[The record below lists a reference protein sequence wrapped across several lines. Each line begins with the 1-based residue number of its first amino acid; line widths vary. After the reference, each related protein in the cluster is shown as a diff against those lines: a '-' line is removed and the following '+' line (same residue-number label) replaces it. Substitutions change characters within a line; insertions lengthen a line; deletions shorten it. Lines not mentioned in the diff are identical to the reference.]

1 MTNFLISFI
10 YGFSILFIIFLIII
24 VLSSKRNKTTIYFSI
39 ALLCF
44 LGWVSTLY
52 ILYQTQ
58 LPHILFI
65 GRLNFAFA
73 IGLLPSVSLF
83 IQNYPKD
90 KNNTGEIFI
99 IIETLALL
107 TITMSTP
114 LIVQSEKRIGTLLET
129 EYGNGYYLFLVH
141 FIFYAIILSL
151 KTFQL
156 LKSAHTKNRK
166 QISIL
171 FWSVTSSVFL
181 ALLANIL
188 TPLIF
193 LNTQLITIETYN
205 VIQNLSLLTVYT
217 FGIPITYVILRY
229 QFLDTKI
236 LLGKVLEILFSAIF
250 TLLFGIFSFKLLDF
264 LSLLSWLEYLLAILL
279 VFIFTISYDY
289 ISKLIKK
296 NIKSYVTNYE
306 YDTDKILRSFEY
318 HLDSAINLEDMMDFF
333 EKDIYSNLN
342 TNSIVLFL
350 NDQQRTNVKKIF
362 GENQIFE
369 RDILELQNL
378 SKNIWNTKIIS
389 IFSDFIKIEIPKEL
403 KAESHQLSKV
413 VGLLD
418 KLGLK
423 AIIPIFNRKQLKG
436 IILLSDKK
444 NKGTYNSQDIN
455 FWEETAHSL
464 GWAINRMSLYKEIEN
479 LNASLQHKVDLQT
492 QELQQK
498 VKELQEARR
507 KEADMIDIMG
517 HELRTPM
524 SVVKLN
530 TDLLHNF
537 THNVEKRK
545 EDYKKYVKRIK
556 DAVETEIKLINTLLS
571 SAKLEGDKIE
581 LNPEKVDI
589 REQIKMVLH
598 AQEDRANKKGI
609 KLITEFNTHQPYVF
623 ADHSR
628 IVEVLSNLIDNAVKY
643 TQEGSVTIKTE
654 DQDRYIKTSIIDT
667 GPGMT
672 DEDLKNLGK
681 KFFRTG
687 NYTQSELNDDIDIVR
702 PGGTGLG
709 LYVTFNLIRKMGGEI
724 HVESEVGKGSSF
736 IFTLPTY
743 NGQESKST
751 DGSKDMFSRLGL
763 RE

>member
-1 MTNFLISFI
+1 
-10 YGFSILFIIFLIII
+10 
-24 VLSSKRNKTTIYFSI
+24 
-39 ALLCF
+39 
-44 LGWVSTLY
+44 
-52 ILYQTQ
+52 
-58 LPHILFI
+58 
-65 GRLNFAFA
+65 
-73 IGLLPSVSLF
+73 
-83 IQNYPKD
+83 
-90 KNNTGEIFI
+90 
-99 IIETLALL
+99 
-107 TITMSTP
+107 
-114 LIVQSEKRIGTLLET
+114 
-129 EYGNGYYLFLVH
+129 
-141 FIFYAIILSL
+141 
-151 KTFQL
+151 
-156 LKSAHTKNRK
+156 
-166 QISIL
+166 
-171 FWSVTSSVFL
+171 
-181 ALLANIL
+181 
-188 TPLIF
+188 
-193 LNTQLITIETYN
+193 
-205 VIQNLSLLTVYT
+205 
-217 FGIPITYVILRY
+217 
-229 QFLDTKI
+229 
-236 LLGKVLEILFSAIF
+236 
-250 TLLFGIFSFKLLDF
+250 
-264 LSLLSWLEYLLAILL
+264 
-279 VFIFTISYDY
+279 
-289 ISKLIKK
+289 
-296 NIKSYVTNYE
+296 
-306 YDTDKILRSFEY
+306 
-318 HLDSAINLEDMMDFF
+318 
-333 EKDIYSNLN
+333 
-342 TNSIVLFL
+342 
-350 NDQQRTNVKKIF
+350 
-362 GENQIFE
+362 
-369 RDILELQNL
+369 
-378 SKNIWNTKIIS
+378 
-389 IFSDFIKIEIPKEL
+389 
-403 KAESHQLSKV
+403 
-413 VGLLD
+413 
-418 KLGLK
+418 
-423 AIIPIFNRKQLKG
+423 
-436 IILLSDKK
+436 
-444 NKGTYNSQDIN
+444 
-455 FWEETAHSL
+455 
-464 GWAINRMSLYKEIEN
+464 MSLYKEIEN

>member
-1 MTNFLISFI
+1 
-10 YGFSILFIIFLIII
+10 
-24 VLSSKRNKTTIYFSI
+24 
-39 ALLCF
+39 
-44 LGWVSTLY
+44 
-52 ILYQTQ
+52 
-58 LPHILFI
+58 
-65 GRLNFAFA
+65 
-73 IGLLPSVSLF
+73 
-83 IQNYPKD
+83 
-90 KNNTGEIFI
+90 
-99 IIETLALL
+99 
-107 TITMSTP
+107 
-114 LIVQSEKRIGTLLET
+114 
-129 EYGNGYYLFLVH
+129 
-141 FIFYAIILSL
+141 
-151 KTFQL
+151 
-156 LKSAHTKNRK
+156 
-166 QISIL
+166 
-171 FWSVTSSVFL
+171 
-181 ALLANIL
+181 
-188 TPLIF
+188 
-193 LNTQLITIETYN
+193 
-205 VIQNLSLLTVYT
+205 
-217 FGIPITYVILRY
+217 
-229 QFLDTKI
+229 
-236 LLGKVLEILFSAIF
+236 
-250 TLLFGIFSFKLLDF
+250 
-264 LSLLSWLEYLLAILL
+264 
-279 VFIFTISYDY
+279 
-289 ISKLIKK
+289 
-296 NIKSYVTNYE
+296 
-306 YDTDKILRSFEY
+306 
-318 HLDSAINLEDMMDFF
+318 MDFF